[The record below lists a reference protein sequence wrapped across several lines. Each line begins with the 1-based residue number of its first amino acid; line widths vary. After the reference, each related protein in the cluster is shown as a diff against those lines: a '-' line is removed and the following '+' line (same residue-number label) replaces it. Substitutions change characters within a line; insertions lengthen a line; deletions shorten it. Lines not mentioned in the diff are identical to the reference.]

1 MDMQRAY
8 GTCTLALLLAA
19 TLGCAGKPQP
29 KVKITYSDATPQAPA
44 AAAPAVQTPPPA
56 ATPLPA
62 AEPAKDTSVKAE
74 SAALGAAL
82 STREAMD
89 KAVSWV
95 VEGLAFYEHG
105 EWDSASKNFNDA
117 RLILL
122 EADLPDFWKQQGL
135 AAIQSGLP
143 ENLRHYDLEAVAKEV
158 ERKDRPDAAELA
170 ELAAIEREVR
180 RILRQFGDTSPDERY
195 LNVLVYET
203 QRYVQFYRGKYRE
216 FFERSFL
223 RKHKYWPTIQEVLA
237 ARKLPGEL
245 GYIAFV
251 ESGFNPKAL
260 SHANA
265 IGLWQFIPETGKR
278 YGLLAREDFHDVR
291 KSTEAAAGYLLDL
304 LNIFGPRSFL
314 LATASYNAGEGK
326 IMSCLRQLDTLEK
339 RDFWGIRSCLAL
351 ETQEYVPK
359 IMGAAVISSDPV
371 RFGFNLPTEE
381 EMRQRYEV
389 AVVPQVMPLARI
401 AEMAGIDVVDLRLA
415 NNELDPSSSFTP
427 GRNFP
432 LYLPV
437 GAGTRFL
444 TALASI
450 PPEPE
455 VVLASNT
462 MPELGVR
469 AEKPERRS
477 APARSYVVKGGDTLS
492 SIARRYDV
500 DVNTL
505 AKSNDIR
512 SPYTLSV
519 GQRLTIPSDKNAT
532 QVVYTVKAGNSL
544 ADIAQIFSVDDDD
557 IVDWNDLRS
566 RKVKAGQK
574 LHIFPGRDYELRTY
588 KVRRGDNLAAIARRL
603 GVTLD
608 HILTAN
614 GLTSKK
620 ILRPGQRLVAY
631 VPG

>member
-1 MDMQRAY
+1 MMMMQRAF

-19 TLGCAGKPQP
+19 VLGCAGKPQP
-29 KVKITYSDATPQAPA
+29 KVPPVKITYSEANPQ
-44 AAAPAVQTPPPA
+44 APAVQTPPPV
-56 ATPLPA
+56 ATPEPA
-62 AEPAKDTSVKAE
+62 VEPAKVE
-74 SAALGAAL
+74 SAALGAPI
-82 STREAMD
+82 STREAME
-89 KAVSWV
+89 KAVSWT
-95 VEGLAFYEHG
+95 VEGLTFYEHG

-135 AAIQSGLP
+135 SAIQSGLP
-143 ENLRHYDLEAVAKEV
+143 ENLRHYNLEAIAKEV

-170 ELAAIEREVR
+170 ELASIEREVR

-195 LNVLVYET
+195 VNVLVYET

-251 ESGFNPKAL
+251 ESGFSPKAL

-265 IGLWQFIPETGKR
+265 LGLWQFIPETGKR
-278 YGLLAREDFHDVR
+278 YGLLQREDFYDVR

-304 LNIFGPRSFL
+304 LNIFGSPSFL

-359 IMGAAVISSDPV
+359 IMGAAVISSDPA
-371 RFGFNLPTEE
+371 RYGFNLPTEE
-381 EMRQRYEV
+381 EMRKRYDV
-389 AVVPQVMPLARI
+389 AVVPRVMPLARI
-401 AEMAGIDVVDLRLA
+401 AELSGVDLIDLRLA
-415 NNELDPSSSFTP
+415 NNDLDPSASFTP

-437 GAGTRFL
+437 GAGAQFL
-444 TALASI
+444 TALASL

-455 VVLASNT
+455 VVLASST
-462 MPELGVR
+462 VPELGVHEER
-469 AEKPERRS
+469 PERHS
-477 APARSYVVKGGDTLS
+477 TPSRSYVVKRGDTLS
-492 SIARRYDV
+492 SIARQYDL
-500 DVNTL
+500 DVTTL

-519 GQRLTIPSDKNAT
+519 GQRLMIPADKNALKI
-532 QVVYTVKAGNSL
+532 VYTVKSGNSL
-544 ADIAQIFSVDDDD
+544 ADIAQIFSVRDDD
-557 IVDWNDLRS
+557 IMDWNDLRS

-588 KVRRGDNLAAIARRL
+588 KVRRGDSLAAIARRL
-603 GVTLD
+603 GVSLD

-620 ILRPGQRLVAY
+620 VLRPGQRLVAY

>member
-1 MDMQRAY
+1 MQRAY
-8 GTCTLALLLAA
+8 ATCTLALLLAA
-19 TLGCAGKPQP
+19 SLGCAGKPQP
-29 KVKITYSDATPQAPA
+29 KTPPVRITYSDIPQEATS
-44 AAAPAVQTPPPA
+44 APAVQTPPPA
-56 ATPLPA
+56 VPA
-62 AEPAKDTSVKAE
+62 AEPAKAE

-143 ENLRHYDLEAVAKEV
+143 ENLRHYDLEAVAREV

-170 ELAAIEREVR
+170 ERAAIEREVR

-195 LNVLVYET
+195 VNVLVYET

-265 IGLWQFIPETGKR
+265 LGLWQFIPETGKR
-278 YGLLAREDFHDVR
+278 YGLLQREDFFDVR

-304 LNIFGPRSFL
+304 LNIFGSPSFL

-326 IMSCLRQLDTLEK
+326 IMSCLRQLDSLE
-339 RDFWGIRSCLAL
+339 RRNFWEIRSCLAV

-381 EMRQRYEV
+381 EMRKRYDV
-389 AVVPQVMPLARI
+389 AVVPQVMPLSRI
-401 AEMAGIDVVDLRLA
+401 AEMAGVDVVDLRLA

-432 LYLPV
+432 IYLP
-437 GAGTRFL
+437 AGTGAQFA
-444 TALASI
+444 TALAAM
-450 PPEPE
+450 PVPEPE
-455 VVLASNT
+455 VVLASST
-462 MPELGVR
+462 VPELQR
-469 AEKPERRS
+469 EPERRS
-477 APARSYVVKGGDTLS
+477 SPSRSYVVKAGDTLS
-492 SIARRYDV
+492 SIARRYDLEV
-500 DVNTL
+500 GTL
-505 AKSNDIR
+505 AKSNGIR

-519 GQRLTIPSDKNAT
+519 GQRLLIPADKNST
-532 QVVYTVKAGNSL
+532 RVVYTVKTGNSL
-544 ADIAQIFSVDDDD
+544 SDIAEIFSVRDDD
-557 IVDWNDLRS
+557 IMDWNDLRS

-588 KVRRGDNLAAIARRL
+588 KVRRGDSLAAIARRL

-620 ILRPGQRLVAY
+620 VLRPGQRLVAY

>member
-8 GTCTLALLLAA
+8 GTYTLALLLAA
-19 TLGCAGKPQP
+19 SLGCAGKPQP
-29 KVKITYSDATPQAPA
+29 NVKVTYSDIPA
-44 AAAPAVQTPPPA
+44 EASAAQTPSPA
-56 ATPLPA
+56 ATPAPA
-62 AEPAKDTSVKAE
+62 VDSAKSG
-74 SAALGAAL
+74 SAALGAPL

-89 KAVSWV
+89 KAVSWA
-95 VEGLAFYEHG
+95 VEGLSFYEHG

-135 AAIQSGLP
+135 AAIQTGLP

-180 RILRQFGDTSPDERY
+180 RILRQFGDTSPNERY
-195 LNVLVYET
+195 VNVVVYET
-203 QRYVQFYRGKYRE
+203 QRYIQFYRGKYRP
-216 FFERSFL
+216 FFERSYL
-223 RKHKYWPTIQEVLA
+223 RKHKYWPTIQEILT

-251 ESGFNPKAL
+251 ESGFSPKAL

-265 IGLWQFIPETGKR
+265 LGLWQFIPETGKR
-278 YGLLAREDFHDVR
+278 YGLLQREDFYDVR

-304 LNIFGPRSFL
+304 LNIFGSPSFL

-339 RDFWGIRSCLAL
+339 RNFWEIRSCLPV

-359 IMGAAVISSDPV
+359 IMGAAVISSDPM
-371 RFGFNLPTEE
+371 RYGFNLPTEE
-381 EMRQRYEV
+381 QMRQRYEV
-389 AVVPQVMPLARI
+389 AVVPRVMPLARI
-401 AEMAGIDVVDLRLA
+401 AELSGVDIVDLRLA
-415 NNELDPSSSFTP
+415 NNDLDPSSSFTP

-437 GAGTRFL
+437 GAGTQL
-444 TALASI
+444 VAALAAM

-455 VVLASNT
+455 VVLASST
-462 MPELGVR
+462 VPELGLR
-469 AEKPERRS
+469 EEKPERRS
-477 APARSYVVKGGDTLS
+477 SPSRTYVVKGGDTLS
-492 SIARRYDV
+492 SIARRYDL

-519 GQRLTIPSDKNAT
+519 GQRLMIPADKNASRI
-532 QVVYTVKAGNSL
+532 VYTVKSGNSL
-544 ADIAQIFSVDDDD
+544 AEIAEIFSVDDDD
-557 IVDWNDLRS
+557 LVDWNDLRS

-574 LHIFPGRDYELRTY
+574 LYIFPGRDYELRTY
-588 KVRRGDNLAAIARRL
+588 KVRRGDSLAAIARRL

-614 GLTSKK
+614 GLTPKK
-620 ILRPGQRLVAY
+620 VLRPGQRLVAY

>member
-1 MDMQRAY
+1 MVMQRAY

-19 TLGCAGKPQP
+19 GLGCAGNPQP
-29 KVKITYSDATPQAPA
+29 KPQVKITYSDATPQVPA
-44 AAAPAVQTPPPA
+44 TAAPAVQTPPSA

-62 AEPAKDTSVKAE
+62 ESEKTE
-74 SAALGAAL
+74 SAALGAPL
-82 STREAMD
+82 STREAME
-89 KAVSWV
+89 KAVSWA
-95 VEGLAFYEHG
+95 VEGLTFYEHG

-122 EADLPDFWKQQGL
+122 EADLPEFWKRQGL

-143 ENLRHYDLEAVAKEV
+143 ESFRHYDLEAIAKEV
-158 ERKDRPDAAELA
+158 ERKDRPNAAELA
-170 ELAAIEREVR
+170 ELASIEREVR
-180 RILRQFGDTSPDERY
+180 RIMRQFGDNSPDESY
-195 LNVLVYET
+195 LNALVYET

-265 IGLWQFIPETGKR
+265 LGMWQFIPETGKR
-278 YGLLAREDFHDVR
+278 YGLVTRDDFYDVR
-291 KSTEAAAGYLLDL
+291 KSTEAAASYLIDL
-304 LNIFGPRSFL
+304 LNIFGTPSFA

-326 IMSCLRQLDTLEK
+326 IMSCLRQLDRLDK
-339 RDFWGIRSCLAL
+339 RNFWEIRSCLAV

-359 IMGAAVISSDPV
+359 ILGAAVISSDPA
-371 RFGFNLPTEE
+371 RYGFNLPSEE
-381 EMRQRYEV
+381 EMRQRYDV
-389 AVVPQVMPLARI
+389 AVVPQVMPLTRI

-415 NNELDPSSSFTP
+415 NNELDPASSFTP

-432 LYLPV
+432 LYLPA
-437 GAGTRFL
+437 GAGAQFQ
-444 TALASI
+444 TALAAM
-450 PPEPE
+450 PPMPAPEPE
-455 VVLASNT
+455 VVLASST
-462 MPELGVR
+462 VPEMR
-469 AEKPERRS
+469 AEKP
-477 APARSYVVKGGDTLS
+477 APSRSYMVKAGDTLS
-492 SIARRYDV
+492 SIARRYDL

-505 AKSNDIR
+505 AKSNGIR

-519 GQRLTIPSDKNAT
+519 GQRLTLPADRNAT
-532 QVVYTVKAGNSL
+532 RLVYTVKAGNSL
-544 ADIAQIFSVDDDD
+544 ADIAEIFSVRDDD

-574 LHIFPGRDYELRTY
+574 LHIFPGRDYEMRTY
-588 KVRRGDNLAAIARRL
+588 KVRRGDSLAAIARRL
-603 GVTLD
+603 GVSLD

>member
-1 MDMQRAY
+1 MQRAY

-19 TLGCAGKPQP
+19 ALGCAGKPQP
-29 KVKITYSDATPQAPA
+29 KPPQVRITYSDIQPD
-44 AAAPAVQTPPPA
+44 PAVAAQTPPPGTTSA
-56 ATPLPA
+56 PA
-62 AEPAKDTSVKAE
+62 AEPASDSAKSE
-74 SAALGAAL
+74 SAALGAPI

-89 KAVSWV
+89 KAVSWT
-95 VEGLAFYEHG
+95 VEGLAFYERG
-105 EWDSASKNFNDA
+105 EWDAASKSFNDA

-135 AAIQSGLP
+135 GAVQSGLP
-143 ENLRHYDLEAVAKEV
+143 ESLRHYDLEAIAKEV

-170 ELAAIEREVR
+170 ERAAIEREVR
-180 RILRQFGDTSPDERY
+180 RILRQFGDKSPDERY
-195 LNVLVYET
+195 LNVLVHET

-251 ESGFNPKAL
+251 ESGFNPKAQ
-260 SHANA
+260 SRANA
-265 IGLWQFIPETGKR
+265 LGLWQFIPETGKR
-278 YGLLAREDFHDVR
+278 YGLLQREDFFDVR
-291 KSTEAAAGYLLDL
+291 KATEAAAGYLLDL
-304 LNIFGPRSFL
+304 LNIFGSPSFL
-314 LATASYNAGEGK
+314 LATASYNAGEGR
-326 IMSCLRQLDTLEK
+326 IMGCLRQLDTLE
-339 RDFWGIRSCLAL
+339 RRNFWEIRSCLAV

-381 EMRQRYEV
+381 EMRKRYDV

-401 AEMAGIDVVDLRLA
+401 AEMAGVDVVDLRLA
-415 NNELDPSSSFTP
+415 NNELDPSSSYTP

-432 LYLPV
+432 LYLPL
-437 GAGTRFL
+437 GAGAQFA
-444 TALASI
+444 TALAAM
-450 PPEPE
+450 PTPAPE
-455 VVLASNT
+455 VVLASSSV
-462 MPELGVR
+462 PELVREEKPRRSSPSRSYTVR
-469 AEKPERRS
+469 A
-477 APARSYVVKGGDTLS
+477 GDTLS
-492 SIARRYDV
+492 SIARRYDL
-500 DVNTL
+500 DVTTL
-505 AKSNDIR
+505 AKSNDLR

-519 GQRLTIPSDKNAT
+519 GQRLMIPADKNAT
-532 QVVYTVKAGNSL
+532 RVVYTVKAGNSL
-544 ADIAQIFSVDDDD
+544 SDIAEIFSVRDDD
-557 IVDWNDLRS
+557 IMDWNSLRS

-588 KVRRGDNLAAIARRL
+588 KVRRGDSLAAIARRL

-614 GLTSKK
+614 GLTLKK

>member
-1 MDMQRAY
+1 MQRAY

-19 TLGCAGKPQP
+19 ALGCAGKPQP
-29 KVKITYSDATPQAPA
+29 RVAKQPQVKISYSDATPQAAA
-44 AAAPAVQTPPPA
+44 AAAPAVQTPPSV
-56 ATPLPA
+56 ATP
-62 AEPAKDTSVKAE
+62 EPVKAE
-74 SAALGAAL
+74 SAALGAPL
-82 STREAMD
+82 STREAME
-89 KAVSWV
+89 KAVSWA
-95 VEGLAFYEHG
+95 VEGLTFYEHG

-117 RLILL
+117 RLMLL

-158 ERKDRPDAAELA
+158 ERKDRPNAAELA
-170 ELAAIEREVR
+170 ELASIEREVR

-195 LNVLVYET
+195 LNALVYET

-251 ESGFNPKAL
+251 ESGFNPRAV
-260 SHANA
+260 SRANA
-265 IGLWQFIPETGKR
+265 LGMWQFIPETGKR
-278 YGLLAREDFHDVR
+278 YGLVTRDDFHDVR
-291 KSTEAAAGYLLDL
+291 KSTEAAASYLIDL
-304 LNIFGPRSFL
+304 LNIFGSPSFP

-326 IMSCLRQLDTLEK
+326 IMSCLRQLDALEK
-339 RDFWGIRSCLAL
+339 RNFWEIRSCLAV

-359 IMGAAVISSDPV
+359 ILGAAVISSDPA
-371 RFGFNLPTEE
+371 RYGFNLPNEE
-381 EMRQRYEV
+381 EMRQRYDV

-401 AEMAGIDVVDLRLA
+401 AEMAGIDIVDLRLA
-415 NNELDPSSSFTP
+415 NNELDPSSPVTP

-432 LYLPV
+432 LYLP
-437 GAGTRFL
+437 AGTGAQFQ
-444 TALASI
+444 TALAAM
-450 PPEPE
+450 PLVPE
-455 VVLASNT
+455 VVLASS
-462 MPELGVR
+462 MVPELR
-469 AEKPERRS
+469 AEKSERRTATS
-477 APARSYVVKGGDTLS
+477 RTYLVKPGDTLS
-492 SIARRYDV
+492 SIARRYDL
-500 DVNTL
+500 DVSSL

-519 GQRLTIPSDKNAT
+519 GQRLMIPSDKNAT
-532 QVVYTVKAGNSL
+532 RVVYTVKAGNSL
-544 ADIAQIFSVDDDD
+544 ADIAEIFSVRDDD

-574 LHIFPGRDYELRTY
+574 LHIFPGRDYEMRTY

-603 GVTLD
+603 GVSLD

>member
-1 MDMQRAY
+1 MVMQRSY
-8 GTCTLALLLAA
+8 GTCTLALFLAA
-19 TLGCAGKPQP
+19 GLGCAGKPQP
-29 KVKITYSDATPQAPA
+29 QVKITYSDATPQAPA

-56 ATPLPA
+56 ATPPTI
-62 AEPAKDTSVKAE
+62 EPAKAE
-74 SAALGAAL
+74 SAALGAPL
-82 STREAMD
+82 TTREAME
-89 KAVSWV
+89 KAVSWA

-135 AAIQSGLP
+135 AAVQSGLP

-158 ERKDRPDAAELA
+158 ERKDRPNAAELA
-170 ELAAIEREVR
+170 ELASIEREVR
-180 RILRQFGDTSPDERY
+180 RIFRQFGETSPDERY
-195 LNVLVYET
+195 LTALVYET

-216 FFERSFL
+216 FFERSYL

-251 ESGFNPKAL
+251 ESGFSPKAL
-260 SHANA
+260 SRANA
-265 IGLWQFIPETGKR
+265 LGMWQFIPETGKR
-278 YGLLAREDFHDVR
+278 YGLVAREDFYDVR
-291 KSTEAAAGYLLDL
+291 KSTEAAASYLIDL
-304 LNIFGPRSFL
+304 LNIFGTPSFP

-326 IMSCLRQLDTLEK
+326 IMSCLRKLDTLE
-339 RDFWGIRSCLAL
+339 RRNFWEIRSCLAV

-359 IMGAAVISSDPV
+359 ILGAAVISSDPA
-371 RFGFNLPTEE
+371 RYGFNLPSEE
-381 EMRQRYEV
+381 EMKRRYDV
-389 AVVPQVMPLARI
+389 AVVPQVMPLSRI
-401 AEMAGIDVVDLRLA
+401 AEMAGVDVVDLRLA

-432 LYLPV
+432 LYLP
-437 GAGTRFL
+437 AGTGARFQ
-444 TALASI
+444 TALAAMPTI
-450 PPEPE
+450 PEPE
-455 VVLASNT
+455 AVALLEPAR
-462 MPELGVR
+462 E
-469 AEKPERRS
+469 EKTEHRS
-477 APARSYVVKGGDTLS
+477 APSRSYVVRAGDTLS
-492 SIARRYDV
+492 SIARRYDL

-505 AKSNDIR
+505 AKSNSIR

-519 GQRLTIPSDKNAT
+519 GQRLLIPSDKNST
-532 QVVYTVKAGNSL
+532 RVVYTVKAGNSL
-544 ADIAQIFSVDDDD
+544 ADIAEIFSVRDDD
-557 IVDWNDLRS
+557 IMDWNDLRS

-588 KVRRGDNLAAIARRL
+588 KVRRGDSLAAIARRL

>member
-8 GTCTLALLLAA
+8 GTYTLALLLAA
-19 TLGCAGKPQP
+19 SLGCAGKPQP
-29 KVKITYSDATPQAPA
+29 KVQVTYSDIPAAAQAPPPAPTPAPA
-44 AAAPAVQTPPPA
+44 AD
-56 ATPLPA
+56 
-62 AEPAKDTSVKAE
+62 PAKSE
-74 SAALGAAL
+74 STALGAPL

-89 KAVSWV
+89 KAVSWA
-95 VEGLAFYEHG
+95 VEGLTFYEHG

-135 AAIQSGLP
+135 AAIQTGLP
-143 ENLRHYDLEAVAKEV
+143 ENLRHYDLEAIAKEV

-195 LNVLVYET
+195 VNVVVYET
-203 QRYVQFYRGKYRE
+203 QRYIQFYRGKYRP
-216 FFERSFL
+216 FFERSYL
-223 RKHKYWPTIQEVLA
+223 RKHKYWPTIQEILT

-251 ESGFNPKAL
+251 ESGFSPKAL

-265 IGLWQFIPETGKR
+265 LGLWQFIPETGKR
-278 YGLLAREDFHDVR
+278 YGLLQREDFYDVR

-304 LNIFGPRSFL
+304 LNIFGSPSFL

-339 RDFWGIRSCLAL
+339 RNFWEIRSCLPV

-359 IMGAAVISSDPV
+359 IMGAAVISSDPA
-371 RFGFNLPTEE
+371 RYGFNLPTEE
-381 EMRQRYEV
+381 QMRQRYEI
-389 AVVPQVMPLARI
+389 AVVPRVMPLARI
-401 AEMAGIDVVDLRLA
+401 AELSGVDIVDLRLA
-415 NNELDPSSSFTP
+415 NNDLDPSSSFTP

-437 GAGTRFL
+437 GAGAQL
-444 TALASI
+444 VAALAAM

-455 VVLASNT
+455 VVLASST
-462 MPELGVR
+462 VPELGLR
-469 AEKPERRS
+469 EEKPERRS
-477 APARSYVVKGGDTLS
+477 SPSRTYVVKGGDTLS
-492 SIARRYDV
+492 SIARRYDL

-519 GQRLTIPSDKNAT
+519 GQRLMIPADKNAT
-532 QVVYTVKAGNSL
+532 RIVYTVKSGNSL
-544 ADIAQIFSVDDDD
+544 AEIAEIFSVNDDD

-566 RKVKAGQK
+566 RKVKSGQK

-588 KVRRGDNLAAIARRL
+588 KVRRGDSLAAIARRL

-620 ILRPGQRLVAY
+620 VLRPGQRLVAY

>member
-1 MDMQRAY
+1 MQRAY

-19 TLGCAGKPQP
+19 GLGCAGKPQP
-29 KVKITYSDATPQAPA
+29 HVANQSQVKISYSDATAQAPS
-44 AAAPAVQTPPPA
+44 AAAPAVQTPPPV
-56 ATPLPA
+56 ATPPVDPA
-62 AEPAKDTSVKAE
+62 ASGKTE
-74 SAALGAAL
+74 SAALGAPL
-82 STREAMD
+82 STREAME
-89 KAVSWV
+89 KAVSWA
-95 VEGLAFYEHG
+95 VEGLTFYEHG

-122 EADLPDFWKQQGL
+122 EADLPDFWKRQGL

-143 ENLRHYDLEAVAKEV
+143 ENFRHYDLEAVAKEV
-158 ERKDRPDAAELA
+158 ERKDRPNAAELA
-170 ELAAIEREVR
+170 ELASIEREVR
-180 RILRQFGDTSPDERY
+180 RIFRQFGDTSPDERY
-195 LNVLVYET
+195 LNALVYET

-265 IGLWQFIPETGKR
+265 LGMWQFIPETGKR
-278 YGLLAREDFHDVR
+278 YGLVTRDDFYDVR
-291 KSTEAAAGYLLDL
+291 KSTEAAASYLIDL
-304 LNIFGPRSFL
+304 LNIFGSPSFP

-326 IMSCLRQLDTLEK
+326 IMSCLRQLDTLE
-339 RDFWGIRSCLAL
+339 RRNFWEIRSCLAV

-359 IMGAAVISSDPV
+359 ILGAAVISSDPS
-371 RFGFNLPTEE
+371 RYGFNLPTEE
-381 EMRQRYEV
+381 EMRQRYDV

-401 AEMAGIDVVDLRLA
+401 AEMAGVDVVDLRLA

-432 LYLPV
+432 LYLPA
-437 GAGTRFL
+437 GAGAQFQ
-444 TALASI
+444 TALASM
-450 PPEPE
+450 PPMPEPE
-455 VVLASNT
+455 VVLASST
-462 MPELGVR
+462 VPELR
-469 AEKPERRS
+469 AERSERRP
-477 APARSYVVKGGDTLS
+477 APSRSYVVKPGDTLS
-492 SIARRYDV
+492 SIARQYDL

-505 AKSNDIR
+505 AKSNGIR
-512 SPYTLSV
+512 SPFTLSV
-519 GQRLTIPSDKNAT
+519 GQRLTVPSDKNAT
-532 QVVYTVKAGNSL
+532 NVIYTVKAGNSL
-544 ADIAQIFSVDDDD
+544 ADIAEIFSVRDDD
-557 IVDWNDLRS
+557 IMDWNDLRS

-574 LHIFPGRDYELRTY
+574 LHIFPGRDYEMRTY

-603 GVTLD
+603 GVSLD

>member
-1 MDMQRAY
+1 MLMQRAY
-8 GTCTLALLLAA
+8 ATCTLALLLAA
-19 TLGCAGKPQP
+19 SLGCASKPQP

-44 AAAPAVQTPPPA
+44 AAAPAVQTPPP
-56 ATPLPA
+56 PPIPA
-62 AEPAKDTSVKAE
+62 AEPAKGESV
-74 SAALGAAL
+74 ALGAPI

-95 VEGLAFYEHG
+95 VEGLTFYEHG

-135 AAIQSGLP
+135 SAIQSGLP
-143 ENLRHYDLEAVAKEV
+143 ENLRHYDLAAIAREV

-170 ELAAIEREVR
+170 ELASIEREVR
-180 RILRQFGDTSPDERY
+180 RILRQFGDTSPDEHY
-195 LNVLVYET
+195 LNALVYET

-265 IGLWQFIPETGKR
+265 LGLWQFIPETGKR
-278 YGLLAREDFHDVR
+278 YGLVQREDFFDVR

-304 LNIFGPRSFL
+304 LNIFGSPSFL

-326 IMSCLRQLDTLEK
+326 IMNCLRQLDTLE
-339 RDFWGIRSCLAL
+339 RRNFWEIRSCLAV

-371 RFGFNLPTEE
+371 RYGFNLPTEE
-381 EMRQRYEV
+381 EMRKRYDV
-389 AVVPQVMPLARI
+389 AVVPQVMSLARI
-401 AEMAGIDVVDLRLA
+401 AEMAGVDVVDLRLA

-437 GAGTRFL
+437 GAGTQFL
-444 TALASI
+444 TALASM

-455 VVLASNT
+455 VVLASST
-462 MPELGVR
+462 IPELGVR
-469 AEKPERRS
+469 EERPERRS
-477 APARSYVVKGGDTLS
+477 SPSRSYVVKPGDTLS
-492 SIARRYDV
+492 SIARRYDL
-500 DVNTL
+500 DVSTL

-512 SPYTLSV
+512 SPYALSV
-519 GQRLTIPSDKNAT
+519 GQRLMIPADKNST
-532 QVVYTVKAGNSL
+532 RVVYTVKAGNSL
-544 ADIAQIFSVDDDD
+544 ADIAEIFSVRDDD
-557 IVDWNDLRS
+557 IADWNGLRS

-620 ILRPGQRLVAY
+620 VLRPGQRLVAY

>member
-1 MDMQRAY
+1 MQRAY

-19 TLGCAGKPQP
+19 AFGCASKPQP
-29 KVKITYSDATPQAPA
+29 KPQVKISYSDATPQAPA
-44 AAAPAVQTPPPA
+44 AAAPAAQTPPPA
-56 ATPLPA
+56 VPI
-62 AEPAKDTSVKAE
+62 AEPAKAE
-74 SAALGAAL
+74 NAALGAPL

-95 VEGLAFYEHG
+95 VEGLTFYEHG

-135 AAIQSGLP
+135 AAVQSGLP
-143 ENLRHYDLEAVAKEV
+143 ENLRHYDLAAVAREV

-170 ELAAIEREVR
+170 ERAAIEREVR

-195 LNVLVYET
+195 VNVLVYET

-265 IGLWQFIPETGKR
+265 LGLWQFIPETGKR
-278 YGLLAREDFHDVR
+278 YGLVQREDFFDVR

-304 LNIFGPRSFL
+304 LNIFGSPSFL

-326 IMSCLRQLDTLEK
+326 IMSCLRQLDTLE
-339 RDFWGIRSCLAL
+339 RRNFWEIRSCLAV

-371 RFGFNLPTEE
+371 RYGFNLPTEE
-381 EMRQRYEV
+381 EMRKRYDV

-401 AEMAGIDVVDLRLA
+401 AEMAGVDVVDLRLA

-437 GAGTRFL
+437 GAGAQFA
-444 TALASI
+444 TALASM

-455 VVLASNT
+455 VVLASST
-462 MPELGVR
+462 VPELGVR
-469 AEKPERRS
+469 EERSERRS
-477 APARSYVVKGGDTLS
+477 SPSRSYVVRPGDTLS
-492 SIARRYDV
+492 SIARRYDL
-500 DVNTL
+500 DVTTL
-505 AKSNDIR
+505 AKSNGIR

-519 GQRLTIPSDKNAT
+519 GQRLLIPADKNAT
-532 QVVYTVKAGNSL
+532 RVVYTVKAGNSL
-544 ADIAQIFSVDDDD
+544 ADIAQIFSVRDDD

-614 GLTSKK
+614 GLTPKK
-620 ILRPGQRLVAY
+620 VLRPGQRLVAY

>member
-1 MDMQRAY
+1 MQRAY

-19 TLGCAGKPQP
+19 ALGCAGKPQP
-29 KVKITYSDATPQAPA
+29 KTPPVKITYSDATPQAPA
-44 AAAPAVQTPPPA
+44 GAARAAQTPPSTATPEPA
-56 ATPLPA
+56 ADP
-62 AEPAKDTSVKAE
+62 EKGE
-74 SAALGAAL
+74 SAALGAPL

-95 VEGLAFYEHG
+95 VEGLTFYEHG

-170 ELAAIEREVR
+170 ELASIEREVR
-180 RILRQFGDTSPDERY
+180 RILRQFGDTSPDEHY
-195 LNVLVYET
+195 LNALVYET

-265 IGLWQFIPETGKR
+265 LGLWQFIPETGKR
-278 YGLLAREDFHDVR
+278 YGLVQREDFFDVR

-304 LNIFGPRSFL
+304 LNIFGSPSFL

-326 IMSCLRQLDTLEK
+326 IMNCLRQLDTLE
-339 RDFWGIRSCLAL
+339 RRNFWEIRSCLAV

-359 IMGAAVISSDPV
+359 IMGAAVISSDPA
-371 RFGFNLPTEE
+371 RYGFNLPTEE
-381 EMRQRYEV
+381 EMRKRYDV

-401 AEMAGIDVVDLRLA
+401 AEMAGVDVVDLRLA
-415 NNELDPSSSFTP
+415 NNELDPSSGFTP

-437 GAGTRFL
+437 GAGAQFL
-444 TALASI
+444 TALAAMPPM

-455 VVLASNT
+455 VVLASSAV
-462 MPELGVR
+462 PELGLR
-469 AEKPERRS
+469 AERPERRS
-477 APARSYVVKGGDTLS
+477 SPSRSYVVKPGDTLS
-492 SIARRYDV
+492 SIARRYDLEV
-500 DVNTL
+500 GTL

-519 GQRLTIPSDKNAT
+519 GQRLMIPADKNST
-532 QVVYTVKAGNSL
+532 RVVYTVKSGNSL
-544 ADIAQIFSVDDDD
+544 EDIAQIFSVRDDD
-557 IVDWNDLRS
+557 IVDWNGLRS
-566 RKVKAGQK
+566 RKVTAGQK

-620 ILRPGQRLVAY
+620 VLRPGQRLVAY

>member
-19 TLGCAGKPQP
+19 GLGCAGKPQP
-29 KVKITYSDATPQAPA
+29 KTPVKITYTEATPEAPA
-44 AAAPAVQTPPPA
+44 AAAPAVPTPPPA
-56 ATPLPA
+56 
-62 AEPAKDTSVKAE
+62 EPAKAE
-74 SAALGAAL
+74 SAALGAPI
-82 STREAMD
+82 STREAME
-89 KAVSWV
+89 KAVSWT
-95 VEGLAFYEHG
+95 VEGLTFYEHG

-135 AAIQSGLP
+135 AAVQSGLP

-170 ELAAIEREVR
+170 ETASIEREVR

-195 LNVLVYET
+195 LNALVYET

-216 FFERSFL
+216 FFERSYL

-251 ESGFNPKAL
+251 ESGFSPKAL
-260 SHANA
+260 SRANA
-265 IGLWQFIPETGKR
+265 LGLWQFIPETGKR
-278 YGLLAREDFHDVR
+278 YGLVAREDFFDVR
-291 KSTEAAAGYLLDL
+291 KSTEAAASYLMDL
-304 LNIFGPRSFL
+304 LNIFGSPSFP

-326 IMSCLRQLDTLEK
+326 IMSCLRQLDTLE
-339 RDFWGIRSCLAL
+339 RRNFWEIRSCLAV

-359 IMGAAVISSDPV
+359 ILGAAVISSDPA
-371 RFGFNLPTEE
+371 RYGFNLPSEE
-381 EMRQRYEV
+381 EMRRRYDV

-401 AEMAGIDVVDLRLA
+401 AEMAGVDVVDLRLA
-415 NNELDPSSSFTP
+415 NNELDPSSGFTP

-432 LYLPV
+432 MYLP
-437 GAGTRFL
+437 AGTGAQFQA
-444 TALASI
+444 ALAAL
-450 PPEPE
+450 PPVPEPE
-455 VVLASNT
+455 VVLASST
-462 MPELGVR
+462 VPELR
-469 AEKPERRS
+469 EEKSERRS
-477 APARSYVVKGGDTLS
+477 SPSRNYVVKGGDTLS
-492 SIARRYDV
+492 SIARQYDV
-500 DVNTL
+500 DVKTL

-519 GQRLTIPSDKNAT
+519 GQRLTIPADKNAT
-532 QVVYTVKAGNSL
+532 SVVYVVKAGNSL
-544 ADIAQIFSVDDDD
+544 ADIAEIFSVRDDD

-588 KVRRGDNLAAIARRL
+588 KVRRGDSLAAIARRL

-620 ILRPGQRLVAY
+620 VLRPGQRLVAY